1 MFEKPRGEFQV
12 PLDKAIV
19 IATSKQPWMIGLWH
33 VPGTGVQPSEFLKQN
48 VSKVKYQT
56 HAHQIKAELKRR
68 GRKESEQQLALQ
80 IRCKDLLASCL
91 FVVLFAECLPRVL
104 AFLYCREF
112 SRSGM
117 QPGLRCVSSG
127 CLGSNS
133 LMFCN

>member
-1 MFEKPRGEFQV
+1 MDDWALARSRNRSSASRIPQTEREQ
-12 PLDKAIV
+12 
-19 IATSKQPWMIGLWH
+19 
-33 VPGTGVQPSEFLKQN
+33 SEF
-48 VSKVKYQT
+48 QT

-80 IRCKDLLASCL
+80 IRCKDILASCL

-117 QPGLRCVSSG
+117 QPGLCIIGVPGFQFPHVLRLTENNSSVIE
-127 CLGSNS
+127 
-133 LMFCN
+133 FI